1 MVVALGSLRYF
12 EQPLTTVNG
21 TELGVSI
28 LIVLD
33 QIERLG
39 TSLTGNLDRRPSNVL
54 VRSLPCLWF
63 DRNGYLT

>member
-1 MVVALGSLRYF
+1 MVVALRSFGNP
-12 EQPLTTVNG
+12 EQPLATVNG

-39 TSLTGNLDRRPSNVL
+39 TGLTSNLDSRPSNMIVRTL
-54 VRSLPCLWF
+54 VSL
-63 DRNGYLT
+63 RVNSNGYLA

>member
-1 MVVALGSLRYF
+1 MIVPLGSF
-12 EQPLTTVNG
+12 GNPEQPLTTVNG

-39 TSLTGNLDRRPSNVL
+39 TGLTGNLDSRPSNMIVRTL
-54 VRSLPCLWF
+54 VGLRVN
-63 DRNGYLT
+63 RNGYLA